1 MRRVIRPRPFG
12 LALLFASVLLL
23 PAGASAYTLQE
34 AHEIFAIFDT
44 NHDGK
49 ITKIEFET
57 EKMDAFFFRGR
68 QDPQDSRLRYED
80 TGLSRAFFE
89 AADDG
94 HKGYLTGLDLAD
106 AIHFEDIDVKH
117 RGYFTF
123 GDFYAALKTISR

>member
-1 MRRVIRPRPFG
+1 MRRAKGPRPFG
-12 LALLFASVLLL
+12 VALLFASLLL
-23 PAGASAYTLQE
+23 PAGASAYTQQE
-34 AHEIFAIFDT
+34 AQQIFAIFDL

-49 ITKIEFET
+49 ITKLEFET
-57 EKMDAFFFRGR
+57 EKMDAFYFRSR
-68 QDPQDSRLRYED
+68 QDEQDPRLRYQD

-106 AIHFEDIDVKH
+106 AIHFEDIDVTH

-123 GDFYAALKTISR
+123 PEFDAALKTISR